1 MDSTSH
7 TGLVELHMVK
17 SHISL
22 IFLFALVSLNFTDP
36 SKRTAPEKV
45 KQVFEATRNIET
57 LKYELVRSERI
68 NGSYVENHFSIKIQ
82 RRPYKIY
89 LKELSPNA
97 GIEVLYPHPLD
108 ENKAL
113 VNPNGFPWVNL
124 KLDPNGDLIRKDQHH
139 TILEGGYD
147 YVISV
152 MEYLFY
158 KHKDGISDLLN
169 DHGTGQFNGQSCE
182 IISMVNPNFTY
193 NNHVVKKGESISTI
207 ALKNRLNEYMIYEK
221 NKNLSVFGQI
231 KEGDVIQLPSDYA
244 SKMVLFIDQKRQ
256 IPLKLEVYDEQGLF
270 EKYEFRNVE
279 IDPQLSEEEFSDG
292 FTAYSFQ

>member
-1 MDSTSH
+1 MI
-7 TGLVELHMVK
+7 K
-17 SHISL
+17 SHFWLTAFFAFISL
-22 IFLFALVSLNFTDP
+22 SFTDP
-36 SKRTAPEKV
+36 NIKSAPEKV
-45 KQVFEATRNIET
+45 KQVFEATRHIES
-57 LKYELVRSERI
+57 LKYELIRSERI
-68 NGSYVENHFSIKIQ
+68 NGTYTENHYSIKIL

-108 ENKAL
+108 EKKAL

-124 KLDPNGDLIRKDQHH
+124 KLDPNGELMRKDQHH

-169 DHGTGQFNGQSCE
+169 DHGIGTLDGQPCD

-193 NNHVVKKGESISTI
+193 SSHVVKKGESISSI
-207 ALKNRLNEYMIYEK
+207 ALKNRLNDYMIYEK
-221 NKNLSVFGQI
+221 NKSVGVFGQI
-231 KEGDVIQLPSDYA
+231 KEGDIIQLPSDYA
-244 SKMVLFIDQKRQ
+244 AKMVLFIDQQRQ
-256 IPLKLEVYDEQGLF
+256 IPLKLEVYDEKGLF
-270 EKYEFRNVE
+270 EKYEFKNVE
-279 IDPQLSEEEFSDG
+279 IDPDLSEEEFSEG
-292 FTAYSFQ
+292 YTAYNF

>member
-1 MDSTSH
+1 M
-7 TGLVELHMVK
+7 VECASQAGQSILSMMK
-17 SHISL
+17 YQ
-22 IFLFALVSLNFTDP
+22 FLTTVFFAIICLSFTDP
-36 SKRTAPEKV
+36 SKESAPEKV
-45 KQVFEATRNIET
+45 KQVFEATRHIES

-68 NGSYVENHFSIKIQ
+68 DGSYVENHMSIKML

-89 LKELSPNA
+89 IKELAPNT
-97 GIEVLYPHPLD
+97 GLEVLYPHPLD

-124 KLDPNGDLIRKDQHH
+124 KLDPNGELMRKDQHH

-147 YVISV
+147 YVVSV

-169 DHGTGQFNGQSCE
+169 DHGVSTLNGQPCE
-182 IISMVNPNFTY
+182 IISMENPHFTY
-193 NNHVVKKGESISTI
+193 QDHVVKKGESISSI

-221 NKNLSVFGQI
+221 NKKVSIFGQV
-231 KEGDVIQLPSDYA
+231 KEGDVIQIPTDYA

-256 IPLKLEVYDEQGLF
+256 IPLKLEVYDEIGLF
-270 EKYEFRNVE
+270 EKYEFRNV
-279 IDPQLSEEEFSDG
+279 IINPQLTDDEFSEG
-292 FTAYSFQ
+292 YTAYSF